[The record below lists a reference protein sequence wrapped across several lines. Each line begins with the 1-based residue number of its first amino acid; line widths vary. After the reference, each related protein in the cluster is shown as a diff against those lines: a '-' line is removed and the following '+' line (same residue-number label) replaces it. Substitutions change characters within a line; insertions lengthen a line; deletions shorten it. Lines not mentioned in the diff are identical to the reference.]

1 MVTSSMSEGCW
12 SHVGMVGHSQRLN
25 LGGGCET
32 IGSAVHELAHALGM
46 AHEQARSR
54 RLWLMISAIMT
65 HDLGDYDS

>member
-1 MVTSSMSEGCW
+1 MVTSSISEGCW

-25 LGGGCET
+25 LGDGCET

-54 RLWLMISAIMT
+54 RL
-65 HDLGDYDS
+65 